1 MRIKLVRR
9 KRLAVL
15 IKKIFLEKRK
25 LKSNP
30 VENTIRILQY
40 YQ

>member
-1 MRIKLVRR
+1 MVGC
-9 KRLAVL
+9 VD
-15 IKKIFLEKRK
+15 KKIFLEKRK